1 MGSRVAF
8 LCRYGED
15 ARGGDKEW
23 EAVIESAMPVRG
35 REGWGWCV
43 TRARGGMLDSSRP
56 WWLW

>member
-1 MGSRVAF
+1 MGSLVAF

-35 REGWGWCV
+35 REGWGCV
-43 TRARGGMLDSSRP
+43 TSARGGMCA
-56 WWLW
+56 